1 MARDNSSRR
10 SIFWRLRRP
19 MFVLALMAFLA
30 VTVAGY
36 VFTRVELPSAEPP
49 MLQTTFIC
57 AADVPVGC
65 DARSSIAQ
73 LSMGEDRVEVTYDE
87 LPQPLVDAVVA
98 SEDRDFFEH
107 SGIDP
112 MGIAR
117 AFWSNFREEG
127 GDTQGGSTITQQ
139 YVKNVYLTHERSF
152 ERKIK
157 EAALAVKLERELTK
171 QEILTRYLNAIYLG
185 RGAYGVKA
193 AARTYFAKDL
203 SEITLAEAAYLAA
216 LIRTPES
223 TDAQLPPDD
232 PAAAAQRALA
242 NERRGNVAGAMLAE
256 GYISAAQHQEITSAG
271 WDDVVVRS
279 STGSYGRVAR
289 PELGTEYFL
298 DYVKLW
304 LKRHGGFT
312 EAQLLG
318 GGLRIYTTLDLEMQE
333 QAMEAVTSTLDRPD
347 DPAAAL
353 VSLDTQGRVRA
364 MVGGTDHDA
373 SEVNLAVGWDGGGSG
388 RQPGSS
394 FKPFVL
400 AEALS
405 QGIGLNT
412 QFDSP
417 GKLVIPDANAGA
429 DWLVANYSDAGQ
441 GHLDLVSATTR
452 SSNTAYAQLVLQVGP
467 AAAADLAKAMGV
479 ESTVEPVP
487 ALVLGAPSVSVLDMA
502 AGYSTLANE
511 GEQVDPVVV
520 TKVTDAHGTVLWE
533 APNARDRV
541 LEPDVAKAVN
551 WTLSQVIESGTG
563 TGAKFGQ
570 PAAGKTGTTDEYRD
584 AWFVGYTCS
593 LTTAV
598 WMGYPGKETRYM
610 TSVHGQP
617 VTGGSFPATIW
628 RKYMAQATEGLPSCP
643 FERPTGLS
651 ASAGTAGTG
660 PDGTGR
666 GGTTSTTDGSSTTDA
681 STSTTEATSSTT
693 EAPPSTTEAPPPSSV
708 PEDSP

>member
-1 MARDNSSRR
+1 MPRDTASRR

-36 VFTRVELPSAEPP
+36 VFTRVELPSAGPP
-49 MLQTTFIC
+49 LLQTTFIC
-57 AADVPVGC
+57 AADVTVGC
-65 DARSSIAQ
+65 DARNSIAQ

-87 LPQPLVDAVVA
+87 LPPLLVDAVVA
-98 SEDRDFFEH
+98 AEDRDFFVH

-117 AFWSNFREEG
+117 AFWSNLRDDES
-127 GDTQGGSTITQQ
+127 DTQGGSTITQQ
-139 YVKNVYLTHERSF
+139 YVKNVYLTHERSI

-171 QEILTRYLNAIYLG
+171 EEILTRYLNAIYLG

-203 SEITLAEAAYLAA
+203 SEIDLAEAAYLAA
-216 LIRTPES
+216 LIRTPEA

-232 PAAAAQRALA
+232 PSAGAQRALA
-242 NERRGNVAGAMLAE
+242 EERRGNVASAMLAE
-256 GYISAAQHQEITSAG
+256 GYITEAQYDEIVGAG

-279 STGSYGRVAR
+279 STGNYGRVAR

-304 LKRHGGFT
+304 LKRHGEFT

-318 GGLRIYTTLDLEMQE
+318 GGLRIYTTLDMQMQE
-333 QAMEAVTSTLDRPD
+333 QAVEAIATTLDRPD

-353 VSLDTQGRVRA
+353 VSIDPQGRVRA

-373 SEVNLAVGWDGGGSG
+373 SEVNLAVGGDGGGSG

-400 AEALS
+400 ATALS

-412 QFDSP
+412 RFDSP
-417 GKLVIPDANAGA
+417 AKLVIPDANAGE
-429 DWLVANYSDAGQ
+429 DWPVGNYADAGQ
-441 GHLDLVSATTR
+441 GNLDLVSATTR

-467 AAAADLAKAMGV
+467 KAAAELARAMGV
-479 ESTVEPVP
+479 EGHVEPVP
-487 ALVLGAPSVSVLDMA
+487 ALVLGTPSLSVLDMA

-520 TKVTDAHGTVLWE
+520 TKVTDAHGTLLWE
-533 APNARDRV
+533 APNERERV

-598 WMGYPGKETRYM
+598 WMGYPGKETRFM

-628 RKYMAQATEGLPSCP
+628 RKYMVKATEGLPSCP

-651 ASAGTAGTG
+651 ASAGTAGA
-660 PDGTGR
+660 DDDDEDA
-666 GGTTSTTDGSSTTDA
+666 GGTTTTTGGPTTTNA
-681 STSTTEATSSTT
+681 SPSTT
-693 EAPPSTTEAPPPSSV
+693 EAPPSTTEAPPSTTEAPPTSTT